1 MATSNSEI
9 LRVMT
14 SAYEFCER
22 HNSTHNRW
30 EVALDFQFTSWL
42 SKGVIGQRSK
52 ETQVR
57 VAIFKLLRVCAISR
71 AYSKVSV
78 KSIDFIELKKTMGR
92 ISLYLCIEG
101 TQTFLIRGEIISAP
115 RFSLVRTRCSES
127 KPWAHRGCCWR
138 SEENLQLSEN
148 LAAPSIWL
156 IFPWK

>member
-57 VAIFKLLRVCAISR
+57 VAIFKL
-71 AYSKVSV
+71 
-78 KSIDFIELKKTMGR
+78 
-92 ISLYLCIEG
+92 
-101 TQTFLIRGEIISAP
+101 
-115 RFSLVRTRCSES
+115 FSWVRTVCRAFSSMNVNPMEFI
-127 KPWAHRGCCWR
+127 G
-138 SEENLQLSEN
+138 LQEVDG
-148 LAAPSIWL
+148 
-156 IFPWK
+156 